1 MNTLIKKFLLLTLS
15 IEGICWGLLVIL
27 GQYHISFNDYPILM
41 IPYILG
47 GLSPTIAS
55 YIALKKSGKIDGIKD
70 WLGTIFDVKQ
80 SIWKYLLVCVLA
92 IIYILPHIIVNGY
105 EAGEPLIM
113 LLPMLCMM
121 LIGGGMEEAG
131 WRYVLQPEL
140 EKKYSFTVATLIVA
154 AIWWLWHAPLFII
167 PGVTQYGKNYIAFGI
182 SILGLT
188 FAMAIVRRVTNSVWL
203 CVLLHCLINA
213 LPAIFIIKDSII
225 GNTVTTVIYMG
236 VAYLLLI
243 FVRKNKQKYSVT

>member
-1 MNTLIKKFLLLTLS
+1 MNTLIKRFLLLTLS

-27 GQYHISFNDYPILM
+27 GQYHISLNDYPILM

-55 YIALKKSGKIDGIKD
+55 YIALKKCGKIDGIKD
-70 WLGTIFDVKQ
+70 WLGNIFDVKQ
-80 SIWKYLLVCVLA
+80 SIWKYLLVCILA
-92 IIYILPHIIVNGY
+92 ILYILPQIIVNGY

-113 LLPMLCMM
+113 LLPILCMT

-167 PGVTQYGKNYIAFGI
+167 PGVHQYGKNYIAFAI
-182 SILGLT
+182 STLGLT
-188 FAMAIVRRVTNSVWL
+188 FAMAVVRRLTNSVWL

-213 LPAIFIIKDSII
+213 LSAIFIIRDSII
-225 GNTVTTVIYMG
+225 GNIVTTAIDIG

-243 FVRKNKQKYSVT
+243 FVRKINKNIQ